1 MPDVMQVKCFPARD
15 AQIVRET
22 VGSPDVR
29 QTEGDGVEFDEVI
42 RRQRSRRSFRPDPVD
57 RAVLDRIFRASQKA
71 PSAGFSQ
78 GTGFVVLEGADAAFF
93 WDTAFPN
100 VPVADDKRSPVVA
113 IPICNKQ
120 AYLDRYSESDKQQL
134 PVDLSDEANWPTP
147 FWITDQS
154 FCSMIVLLACTAEG
168 LASWYL
174 GINTGWPEIK
184 ARFRVPDGWDELG
197 AIAIGHHAGAE
208 SVQGS
213 VQTRSRK
220 PLEEHARY
228 GGW

>member
-1 MPDVMQVKCFPARD
+1 MD
-15 AQIVRET
+15 
-22 VGSPDVR
+22 
-29 QTEGDGVEFDEVI
+29 FDEVI

-57 RAVLDRIFRASQKA
+57 REVLDRVFRASQKA

-78 GTGFVVLEGADAAFF
+78 GTCFLVLEGDDAAYF
-93 WDTAFPN
+93 WDTIFP
-100 VPVADDKRSPVVA
+100 DDPKDEQHRSPVVA
-113 IPICNKQ
+113 IPMCNKQ
-120 AYLDRYSESDKQQL
+120 AYLDRYSEPDKQRL

-154 FCSMIVLLACTAEG
+154 FASMIVLLACTNEG

-174 GINTGWPEIK
+174 GISTGWPEIK
-184 ARFRVPDGWDELG
+184 ARFHVPDGFEELG

-213 VQTRSRK
+213 SKKRPRK
-220 PLEEHARY
+220 PLEEHAVY
-228 GGW
+228 GGWGER